1 MQVHRITPVI
11 LLLKHTYLSD
21 EVEADASCSL
31 LEPPLPLVSN
41 SVSSCIRSSQQHP
54 VCITLH
60 KNTAFRK
67 NFSEMSTCCSS
78 LYLWTKSNFLWL
90 HGLLHKIGYENIALW
105 QLAMPFFFFF
115 PKTPRYTG
123 EAASTPLWALASWI
137 CLKHGYVCLADH
149 FPSLLWIPLL
159 FMLMAISVNCLGDKR
174 DIRIW
179 PHYKF
184 RQSIICLAVTSF
196 SLYTWTSF
204 KLSLWLTGNSC
215 GNRKISADCK
225 IRPRPRQ
232 IFETF
237 STLSIVLQ

>member
-115 PKTPRYTG
+115 QNTKIYWRSCINATVSIG
-123 EAASTPLWALASWI
+123 FLNLSKAWL
-137 CLKHGYVCLADH
+137 CLFG
-149 FPSLLWIPLL
+149 
-159 FMLMAISVNCLGDKR
+159 
-174 DIRIW
+174 
-179 PHYKF
+179 
-184 RQSIICLAVTSF
+184 
-196 SLYTWTSF
+196 
-204 KLSLWLTGNSC
+204 
-215 GNRKISADCK
+215 
-225 IRPRPRQ
+225 
-232 IFETF
+232 
-237 STLSIVLQ
+237 